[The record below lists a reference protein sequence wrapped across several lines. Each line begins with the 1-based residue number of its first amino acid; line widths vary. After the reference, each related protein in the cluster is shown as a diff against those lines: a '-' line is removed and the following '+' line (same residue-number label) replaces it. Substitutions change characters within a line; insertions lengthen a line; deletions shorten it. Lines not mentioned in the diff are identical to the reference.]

1 MGACTWGVCGCT
13 DARVFLRVPEQCET
27 LGPDV
32 LAGMLDAGQ
41 QVGDELV
48 DGALVLD
55 GSRDALSHLDLVA
68 LTASTEEAPR
78 SVT

>member
-1 MGACTWGVCGCT
+1 M
-13 DARVFLRVPEQCET
+13 FLRVPELREI

-32 LAGMLDAGQ
+32 LTGMLDAGQ

-55 GSRDALSHLDLVA
+55 GSRDALSYLDLVA
-68 LTASTEEAPR
+68 LTASTEEALKVR
-78 SVT
+78 DTTEMRTLNFVL